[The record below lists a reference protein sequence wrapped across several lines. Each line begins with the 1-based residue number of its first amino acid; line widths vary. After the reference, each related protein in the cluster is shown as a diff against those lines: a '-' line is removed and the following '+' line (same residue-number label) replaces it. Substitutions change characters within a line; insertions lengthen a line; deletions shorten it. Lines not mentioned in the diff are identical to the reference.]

1 MDNGDLYCIKKDKI
15 LYLPSFIYSNDIK
28 HDAVATEI
36 I

>member
-1 MDNGDLYCIKKDKI
+1 MDKPKLYCIKKDKI

-28 HDAVATEI
+28 HDAVDTEI